1 MIFLLT
7 QMVPQMDLLEERTV
21 LKEEVLVDD
30 SYVCQFC
37 GHALG
42 SYVELRTHMKLHAH
56 QKVTALVDFFCVHKI
71 YFKRILIFKKF
82 ICIMNIHKI

>member
-1 MIFLLT
+1 M

-21 LKEEVLVDD
+21 MKEEVLVDD

-56 QKVTALVDFFCVHKI
+56 QKVNMP
-71 YFKRILIFKKF
+71 KRCDSNNIFG
-82 ICIMNIHKI
+82 

>member
-1 MIFLLT
+1 M
-7 QMVPQMDLLEERTV
+7 QMVPQMELLEERTV
-21 LKEEVLVDD
+21 MKEEVLVDD

-56 QKVTALVDFFCVHKI
+56 QKVTMPERCCDSKN
-71 YFKRILIFKKF
+71 IFG
-82 ICIMNIHKI
+82 